1 MRFRLGDAAGR
12 TYPLLTERVTT
23 DRARANSPRYPP
35 NRRRMP
41 NHEKISI
48 LIFMTGRNCAR
59 YVEDAVF
66 SIARQTHTDTHVLFV
81 DDASDDGTG
90 DVAEAAL
97 TTLMPGRFQLVRN
110 STRMGKAY
118 NAATHLRLAARAH
131 HAVAVVDAD
140 DMLIDMTILAQL
152 SAAYRRGMDVVWT
165 NYVTD
170 AGRTG
175 GNGPLDRRR
184 SPRLQPW
191 VTSHLFSFRAAL
203 LDRVPDS
210 YFQYPDGRW
219 LEAACD
225 FALAYPILDQSRRY
239 EFIPVAAYRYT
250 ESNPQ
255 SHHNLAAEQERLTSP
270 RQRACAQ
277 LVLDMPPLPRTDV
290 ADQSS
295 SAAPAVC
302 SLSSPLPDSWE
313 AACAMHLSQV
323 APELMAVVPAHQL
336 TELDGTA
343 LLGWLQD
350 LRRQGTGSVLCVG
363 TGPQVE
369 AALTL
374 AKASGHHT
382 VALFPSPSLATIEQA
397 DVALAAPWAEYILS
411 DHPCYLP
418 DVSQLKELA
427 GFASV
432 FLAANAWG
440 AERQPVTALAVLAP
454 LMADSFF
461 TIWMSGLTGAEVRV
475 AQAQLAQDMP
485 DIDASVCGHRRPCL
499 RIAAGVRESVAS
511 DVAR

>member
-1 MRFRLGDAAGR
+1 
-12 TYPLLTERVTT
+12 
-23 DRARANSPRYPP
+23 
-35 NRRRMP
+35 MP
-41 NHEKISI
+41 NHEKTSI
-48 LIFMTGRNCAR
+48 LVFMTGRNCSQ

-66 SIARQTHTDTHVLFV
+66 SVARQTHTLTHVLFV
-81 DDASDDGTG
+81 DDASTDGTG

-97 TTLMPGRFQLVRN
+97 STLMSGRFQVARN
-110 STRMGKAY
+110 RTRMGKAY

-184 SPRLQPW
+184 SPRHQPW

-255 SHHNLAAEQERLTSP
+255 SHHNLAAEQERLSSP

-277 LVLDMPPLPRTDV
+277 LVLDMPPLPRMDV
-290 ADQSS
+290 DDETP
-295 SAAPAVC
+295 SAAPSFNTVDPR
-302 SLSSPLPDSWE
+302 LHEPWE
-313 AACAMHLSQV
+313 TACAVHLCQT
-323 APELMAVVPAHQL
+323 APGLMAAVPAHQL
-336 TELDGTA
+336 SQIDGTA

-350 LRRQGTGSVLCVG
+350 LRRQGTGRVLCLG
-363 TGPQVE
+363 TGPEVE

-374 AKASGHHT
+374 ANASGHQT
-382 VALFPSPSLATIEQA
+382 VALRPSASQAAVEQA
-397 DVALAAPWAEYILS
+397 DVVLAAPWAEYILTN
-411 DHPCYLP
+411 HPCYLP
-418 DVSQLKELA
+418 DVSQLEEIA
-427 GFASV
+427 GFTSV

-440 AERQPVTALAVLAP
+440 AQRQPVTALAVLAP
-454 LMADSFF
+454 LMADSGFA
-461 TIWMSGLTGAEVRV
+461 IWMSGLTGAEVRIV
-475 AQAQLAQDMP
+475 QAQLAQDMP
-485 DIDASVCGHRRPCL
+485 DIKASVCGHRHPYL
-499 RIAAGVRESVAS
+499 RIAAGILESAAGA
-511 DVAR
+511 DTP